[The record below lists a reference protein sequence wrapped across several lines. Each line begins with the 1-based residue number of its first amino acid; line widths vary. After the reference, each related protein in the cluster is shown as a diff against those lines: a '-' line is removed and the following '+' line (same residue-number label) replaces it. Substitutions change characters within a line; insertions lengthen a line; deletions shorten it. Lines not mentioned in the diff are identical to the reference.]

1 MRRMWGPAAARG
13 GTDSA
18 IAAWARTATA
28 TLCRGTS
35 DVYRVGVALIEGG
48 GRRLQFTASDRLEA
62 DTRGVGGPGGEPV
75 QGRVWCY
82 IDAYD
87 DVPLNT
93 AVRTGGSV
101 VGTLDE
107 LAGAYPAFV
116 DRQRA
121 TDTQSL
127 AALPLL
133 AAGQS
138 IGAVVLFFDQPQRFD
153 SPRLRELTDTIAALS
168 AELRR
173 AQRLQARE
181 SPTLADVPSPPDA
194 VVETFEV
201 PQHPAAVSEA
211 RRSLRATLAGWSV
224 SDEVAD
230 AAVLCLSELVT
241 NALMHTVG
249 GCSVRVLFD
258 RGVLT
263 LAVRDAGSAPSASVH
278 LPDEFLQVH
287 GRGLQIVDALAQRW
301 GSELDSLGTTVWC
314 TFDTDFFTD

>member
-1 MRRMWGPAAARG
+1 MWGPGAASN

-28 TLCRGTS
+28 TLCGTS

-62 DTRGVGGPGGEPV
+62 GAGGSGGEPV
-75 QGRVWCY
+75 EGRVWCY

-107 LAGAYPAFV
+107 LAGTYPVFV

-121 TDTQSL
+121 TDTQAL
-127 AALPLL
+127 ASLPLL

-153 SPRLRELTDTIAALS
+153 APRLRELTDTVAALA

-181 SPTLADVPSPPDA
+181 SPTLVDEPAPTDA

-211 RRSLRATLAGWSV
+211 RRSLRATLAEWSV
-224 SDEVAD
+224 RDELAD

-241 NALMHTVG
+241 NALMHTAG
-249 GCSVRVLFD
+249 GCSVRVLLD

-263 LAVRDAGSAPSASVH
+263 LAVRDAGPAVSASVH
-278 LPDEFLQVH
+278 LPDEFLHVH
-287 GRGLQIVDALAQRW
+287 GRGLQIVEALAQRW

-314 TFDTDFFTD
+314 TFDTDALTY